1 MVNYKCSVCGASLEM
16 DLETLGLTCR
26 KCGNKIFYKKRPSIK
41 KTVTSD

>member
-1 MVNYKCSVCGASLEM
+1 M

-26 KCGNKIFYKKRPSIK
+26 KCGNKIFYKKRPSTK